1 MFIIVLHSFM
11 LTYLLYFLFFLMQR
25 LPPRST
31 LFPYTTLFRSAFM
44 NRYVAPD
51 GELVPIITT
60 LQAAEAGGFEV
71 RDVESLREH
80 YEYTL
85 RYWLRRLD
93 EHADEA
99 KEIAGEMTYR
109 LWRLFVSLG
118 VHEFNV

>member
-1 MFIIVLHSFM
+1 
-11 LTYLLYFLFFLMQR
+11 
-25 LPPRST
+25 
-31 LFPYTTLFRSAFM
+31 M

-51 GELVPIITT
+51 GELVPISTT

-99 KEIAGEMTYR
+99 KKIAGEMTYR

-118 VHEFNV
+118 VHEFNVGRANLYQTLLVKTEKGKSGLPLRREDWYI